1 MNISDELIA
10 RHLLSMGA
18 RALTKQ
24 QCADEWD
31 VSKRD
36 ARKIIDAA
44 VARGE
49 VQQVAEKVC
58 IGRRWVGAKYALTAH
73 AAEAIATDCASAGTG
88 HGSRALQE
96 HWTRAA
102 VVAASS
108 TQARA
113 GRSASRGTA

>member
-1 MNISDELIA
+1 MTISDELIA
-10 RHLLSMGA
+10 RYLLSMGT
-18 RALTKQ
+18 RALTKK
-24 QCADEWD
+24 QCSLEWG
-31 VSKRD
+31 VSPWD

-58 IGRRWVGAKYALTAH
+58 IGSRWIGAKYALTAH
-73 AAEAIATDCASAGTG
+73 AAEAIQVDCAATG
-88 HGSRALQE
+88 NGFGPCGLQE

-102 VVAASS
+102 VVAVSS
-108 TQARA
+108 TRARA